1 MQANMQARQKR
12 AHSQTVKL
20 FFGGCCAAFLSACTV
35 APPVAPPSK
44 TAPAFIPAPAP
55 PTTAAPAASTNLSI
69 PKSASDQPESSSGY
83 TAKTAVIARE
93 FIVATANP
101 LSTQA
106 AYDVLA
112 QGGSAVD
119 AAIAAQMVLTLVE
132 PQSSGIGGGAFLMAF
147 DKKTK
152 QTIAWD
158 GRETAPAEANEN
170 LFMGPDGKPLKFAD
184 ALVGGRSVGTPGV
197 LRMLEAAHRQHGVL
211 PWQQLFKHAITLAKD
226 GFLVSPRLN
235 SMLKEETK
243 LTLDTNAA
251 AYFYDAA
258 GKPWPVG
265 HRLKNPVLAKTL
277 ERIANEGS
285 DAFYVGAIAQK
296 LVLAVQN
303 HPTNPGRLSVDDL
316 RNYKMIKR
324 DALCSQV
331 LAHLVCGFPPPSS
344 GGIAIAQMLSIL
356 EATKAPALLD
366 QQGQLSSNGIHWFSE
381 AGRLAFADRNQYIAD
396 PAFTTWPKGLLS
408 KTYLNERAQLI
419 KPNLSLQSAKPGQP
433 NDAISWATPANLE
446 QPSTSHLAIIDK
458 QGNAVS
464 MTTTIEAA
472 FGSRMMV
479 EGFLLNNQLTDFSFT
494 PSDAQGAVA
503 NRVQAQKRPRSSMA
517 PTIVFNPDGTL
528 RLVVGSPGGSLIINF
543 VAKVLV
549 ANLRDGI
556 DIQKA
561 IDLPNFGSRN
571 GPTEIESTIL
581 SPALQEQIIKDLKA
595 LGHEVRVIDMTSGL
609 QGLSVQMDSNGRQ
622 TLTGGADPRREG
634 KVMGR

>member
-1 MQANMQARQKR
+1 MNVVNHHQSKIIVAILSM
-12 AHSQTVKL
+12 T
-20 FFGGCCAAFLSACTV
+20 FLSACSV
-35 APPVAPPSK
+35 APVAPPAQPSLGK
-44 TAPAFIPAPAP
+44 PAVATEPIAS
-55 PTTAAPAASTNLSI
+55 ASTAV
-69 PKSASDQPESSSGY
+69 KGATDQPESSSGY
-83 TAKTAVIARE
+83 TAKTAVTARE

-106 AYDVLA
+106 AYDILA

-158 GRETAPAEANEN
+158 GRETAPAGATEN
-170 LFMGPDGKPLKFAD
+170 LFMGPDGKPLKFAE

-197 LRMLEAAHRQHGVL
+197 LRMLAAAHKEHGVL
-211 PWQQLFKHAITLAKD
+211 PWQQLFARAIALANE

-235 SMLKEETK
+235 TMLEAETK
-243 LTLDTNAA
+243 LALDANAA

-265 HRLKNPVLAKTL
+265 HRLRNPRLASTL
-277 ERIANEGS
+277 ERIASEGP
-285 DAFYVGAIAQK
+285 DAFYSGPIAQK
-296 LVLAVQN
+296 IVSAVQN
-303 HPTNPGRLSVDDL
+303 HPSNPGRLSLDDL
-316 RNYKMIKR
+316 RNYQTIKR
-324 DALCSQV
+324 DALCTQI
-331 LAHLVCGFPPPSS
+331 LAHMICGFPPPSS
-344 GGIAIAQMLSIL
+344 GGIAVAQMLSIL
-356 EATKAPALLD
+356 EAAKAPALLD
-366 QQGQLSSNGIHWFSE
+366 PQGQLSSQGIHWFSE

-396 PAFTTWPKGLLS
+396 PAFANWPKGLLS
-408 KTYLNERAQLI
+408 KTYLNQRAQLI
-419 KPNLSLQSAKPGQP
+419 KPNQSLQLAKPGQP
-433 NDAISWATPANLE
+433 NDAISWAAEANLE

-494 PSDAQGAVA
+494 PSDTQGLVA
-503 NRVQAQKRPRSSMA
+503 NRVQSGKRPRSSMA
-517 PTIVFNPDGTL
+517 PTIVFNSNGTL

-556 DIQKA
+556 DIQRA

-581 SPALQEQIIKDLKA
+581 NPALQAQLLKDLKV

-609 QGLSVQMDSNGRQ
+609 QGLSVQMDSSGRQ
-622 TLTGGADPRREG
+622 LLTGGADPRREG

>member
-1 MQANMQARQKR
+1 
-12 AHSQTVKL
+12 
-20 FFGGCCAAFLSACTV
+20 
-35 APPVAPPSK
+35 
-44 TAPAFIPAPAP
+44 
-55 PTTAAPAASTNLSI
+55 
-69 PKSASDQPESSSGY
+69 
-83 TAKTAVIARE
+83 
-93 FIVATANP
+93 
-101 LSTQA
+101 
-106 AYDVLA
+106 
-112 QGGSAVD
+112 
-119 AAIAAQMVLTLVE
+119 
-132 PQSSGIGGGAFLMAF
+132 
-147 DKKTK
+147 
-152 QTIAWD
+152 
-158 GRETAPAEANEN
+158 
-170 LFMGPDGKPLKFAD
+170 
-184 ALVGGRSVGTPGV
+184 
-197 LRMLEAAHRQHGVL
+197 
-211 PWQQLFKHAITLAKD
+211 
-226 GFLVSPRLN
+226 
-235 SMLKEETK
+235 
-243 LTLDTNAA
+243 
-251 AYFYDAA
+251 
-258 GKPWPVG
+258 
-265 HRLKNPVLAKTL
+265 
-277 ERIANEGS
+277 
-285 DAFYVGAIAQK
+285 
-296 LVLAVQN
+296 
-303 HPTNPGRLSVDDL
+303 
-316 RNYKMIKR
+316 MIKR

>member
-1 MQANMQARQKR
+1 MNLTNHPQAKR
-12 AHSQTVKL
+12 LPTKLGFVKITLASL
-20 FFGGCCAAFLSACTV
+20 FVAFVSACTV
-35 APPVAPPSK
+35 APVAPVAPTVLANPIPSAN
-44 TAPAFIPAPAP
+44 TP
-55 PTTAAPAASTNLSI
+55 PNQ

-83 TAKTAVIARE
+83 TAKTAVTARE

-101 LSTQA
+101 LSTEA
-106 AYDVLA
+106 AYDILA

-152 QTIAWD
+152 QTSAWD
-158 GRETAPAEANEN
+158 GRETAPAAANEN
-170 LFMGPDGKPLKFAD
+170 LFIGSDGKPLKFAE
-184 ALVGGRSVGTPGV
+184 ALVGGRSVGTPGA
-197 LRMLEAAHRQHGVL
+197 LRMLAAAHKEHGVL
-211 PWQQLFKHAITLAKD
+211 PWQQLFVRAISLAKD

-235 SMLKEETK
+235 SMLIEETK
-243 LTLDTNAA
+243 LALDANAA

-258 GKPWPVG
+258 GKPWPTG
-265 HRLKNPVLAKTL
+265 HRLKNPKLASTL
-277 ERIANEGS
+277 ERIANEGP
-285 DAFYVGAIAQK
+285 DAFYIGAIAQK
-296 LVLAVQN
+296 LVAAVQN
-303 HPTNPGRLSVDDL
+303 HPTNPGRLSIDDL
-316 RNYKMIKR
+316 RNYQMIKR
-324 DALCSQV
+324 EALCTPA
-331 LAHLVCGFPPPSS
+331 LAHLICGFPPPSS
-344 GGIAIAQMLSIL
+344 GGIAVAQILSIL
-356 EATKAPALLD
+356 EASKAPALLD
-366 QQGQLSSNGIHWFSE
+366 QQGQLSSQGIHWFSE

-396 PAFTTWPKGLLS
+396 PAFANWPRGLLS
-408 KTYLNERAQLI
+408 KTYLSERAQLI
-419 KPNLSLQSAKPGQP
+419 KPNQSLLAAKPGQP
-433 NDAISWATPANLE
+433 NDAISWTREATLE
-446 QPSTSHLAIIDK
+446 QVSTSHLAIIDK

-494 PSDAQGAVA
+494 PSDAQGQVA
-503 NRVQAQKRPRSSMA
+503 NRVQAGKRPRSSMA

-543 VAKVLV
+543 VSKVLV

-571 GPTEIESTIL
+571 GPTEIESAIL
-581 SPALQEQIIKDLKA
+581 SPALQAQLLKE
-595 LGHEVRVIDMTSGL
+595 LKEIGHEVRVIDMTSGL
-609 QGLSVQMDSNGRQ
+609 QGLSVQVDASGRKL
-622 TLTGGADPRREG
+622 LTGGADPRREG